1 VTKPVAAD
9 DTERTRSVPYPSKLG
24 KNQRALLVVLAGP
37 QMGEMHVLPHGEV
50 RVIGRKQGCDIRLD
64 DDGVSR
70 RHCSVQ
76 VTDEGLLLR
85 DLQSANGTYVAGE
98 RIAERVLKD
107 GDRFEIGISS
117 ALKFEL
123 ADDLEASFQRQLS
136 EAVLRE
142 PLTGL
147 YNRRHFRERFSA
159 ELAASSRHNR
169 ALSLLLVDIDHFKR
183 VNDEHGHVYGDKVL
197 QMVAGI
203 LANLVRTEDVVARY
217 GGEEFVVL
225 AREADINGA
234 TVLAER
240 LRAGVERARCLADGK
255 ELSVTVSIGVTI
267 SIGAVQASVEMTQEE
282 LLKAADEALY
292 TAKQQGRNRVVA
304 LPYVPRVDD
313 NTPPTARWRRRG
325 G

>member
-1 VTKPVAAD
+1 MTKPPLPAD
-9 DTERTRSVPYPSKLG
+9 DTERTRSVPGPSNLG

-37 QMGEMHVLPHGEV
+37 QMGEMHVLPDGGPT
-50 RVIGRKQGCDIRLD
+50 VIGRKQGCGIRLD

-70 RHCSVQ
+70 RHCSVE
-76 VTDEGLLLR
+76 VTDEGLVLR

-98 RIAERVLKD
+98 RIAERLLKD
-107 GDRFEIGISS
+107 GDRFEIGIAS

-123 ADDLEASFQRQLS
+123 ADDLETSFQRQLS

-147 YNRRHFRERFSA
+147 YNRRHFRERFAA
-159 ELAASSRHNR
+159 ELAASTRHNR
-169 ALSLLLVDIDHFKR
+169 ALSLLLVDIDHFKQ
-183 VNDEHGHVYGDKVL
+183 VNDVHGHVYGDKVL

-225 AREADINGA
+225 AREADIDGA

-240 LRAGVERARCLADGK
+240 LRAGVARARCIADGK

-292 TAKQQGRNRVVA
+292 RAKQQGRNRVVA
-304 LPYVPRVDD
+304 QAYVPRTDE
-313 NTPPTARWRRRG
+313 NTPTTTRWKRRG
-325 G
+325 

>member
-1 VTKPVAAD
+1 MTKPKAD
-9 DTERTRSVPYPSKLG
+9 DTERTRSVPGPSKIG
-24 KNQRALLVVLAGP
+24 KDQRALLVVLAGP
-37 QMGEMHVLPHGEV
+37 QMGEMHVLPRGEA
-50 RVIGRKQGCDIRLD
+50 RIIGRKQGCDVRID

-70 RHCSVQ
+70 RHCSVE
-76 VTDEGLLLR
+76 VTDEGLMLR
-85 DLQSANGTYVAGE
+85 DLQSANGTFVSGE
-98 RIAERVLKD
+98 RIAERLLKD

-159 ELAASSRHNR
+159 ELAAAARHGR
-169 ALSLLLVDIDHFKR
+169 ALSLLLVDIDHFKKI
-183 VNDEHGHVYGDKVL
+183 NDEHGHVYGDKVL

-203 LANLVRTEDVVARY
+203 LANLVRIEDVVARY

-225 AREADINGA
+225 AREADIKGA

-240 LRAGVERARCLADGK
+240 LRSGVERARCLADGK

-267 SIGAVQASVEMTQEE
+267 SIGLVQASVEMTQEE
-282 LLKAADEALY
+282 LIKAADEALY

-304 LPYVPRVDD
+304 LPYTHRDPDAP
-313 NTPPTARWRRRG
+313 TPPPHSLRRS
-325 G
+325 

>member
-1 VTKPVAAD
+1 VTKPKGD
-9 DTERTRSVPYPSKLG
+9 DTERTRSVPGPSKIG
-24 KNQRALLVVLAGP
+24 KDQRALLVVLAGP
-37 QMGEMHVLPHGEV
+37 QMGEMHVLPRGDA
-50 RVIGRKQGCDIRLD
+50 RTIGRKQGCDIRID

-70 RHCSVQ
+70 KHCSIE

-85 DLQSANGTYVAGE
+85 DLQSANGTFVSGE
-98 RIAERVLKD
+98 RIAERLLKD

-147 YNRRHFRERFSA
+147 YNRRHFRERFGA
-159 ELAASSRHNR
+159 ELAAAARHGR
-169 ALSLLLVDIDHFKR
+169 ALSLLLVDIDHFKK

-203 LANLVRTEDVVARY
+203 LANLVRIEDVVARY

-225 AREADINGA
+225 AREADIKGA

-240 LRAGVERARCLADGK
+240 LRGGVERARCLADGK

-267 SIGAVQASVEMTQEE
+267 SIGLVQASVEMTQEE
-282 LLKAADEALY
+282 LIKAADEALY

-304 LPYVPRVDD
+304 LPYVHRDPDD
-313 NTPPTARWRRRG
+313 PTPAPRWRRRG
-325 G
+325 

>member
-1 VTKPVAAD
+1 VTKPPITAD
-9 DTERTRSVPYPSKLG
+9 DTERTRSVPRPSKLG

-37 QMGEMHVLPHGEV
+37 QMGEMHVLSNGDAHI
-50 RVIGRKQGCDIRLD
+50 IGRKQGCDIRID

-76 VTDEGLLLR
+76 VTDEGLVLR
-85 DLQSANGTYVAGE
+85 DLQSANGTFVAGE
-98 RIAERVLKD
+98 RIAERLLKD
-107 GDRFEIGISS
+107 GDRFEIGIAS

-123 ADDLEASFQRQLS
+123 ADDLETSFQRQLS

-147 YNRRHFRERFSA
+147 YNRRHFRERFAA
-159 ELAASSRHNR
+159 ELAASTRHARN
-169 ALSLLLVDIDHFKR
+169 LSLLLIDIDHFKQ
-183 VNDEHGHVYGDKVL
+183 VNDVHGHVYGDKVL

-225 AREADINGA
+225 AREADISGA

-240 LRAGVERARCLADGK
+240 LRAGVERARCIADGK

-267 SIGAVQASVEMTQEE
+267 SVGAVQASVEMTQEE
-282 LLKAADEALY
+282 LLNAADEALY
-292 TAKQQGRNRVVA
+292 KAKQDGRNRVVA
-304 LPYVPRVDD
+304 QPYVPRHDD
-313 NTPPTARWRRRG
+313 NTPTTRWRRRS
-325 G
+325 